1 MLTRMRILV
10 HPHALTHGLSE
21 LQIRDAYQS
30 GVSGAVIRD
39 RDRPSEPQR
48 WATIGF
54 DAQGHDIELVFVRL
68 EDGTPLII
76 HANKATTRLRTEIRK
91 GRRR

>member
-1 MLTRMRILV
+1 MRILV

-21 LQIRDAYQS
+21 RQLRDAYQS
-30 GVSGAVIRD
+30 GLSGAVIRD

-54 DAQGHDIELVFVRL
+54 DAQAHEIELVFVRL

-76 HANKATTRLRTEIRK
+76 HASRATARFKTEIRK
-91 GRRR
+91 GQR